1 MITKKEII
9 ILKKILI
16 ELLIER
22 KIGFLLRAPGLC
34 LRLAFHGTGYAY
46 IPHFSREEAMRFNAC
61 INRLFDGYWWN
72 WRGSNYDFNNRIDF
86 LNYVINQ
93 NVSKSKIKLNLFDVL
108 KLDWYG
114 LKYWIKVKWAKFRY
128 ERK

>member
-16 ELLIER
+16 ELLIEK
-22 KIGFLLRAPGLC
+22 KIGFRLRAPGLC

-46 IPHFSREEAMRFNAC
+46 IPHFNREEAMKFNTN
-61 INRLFDGYWWN
+61 INAIGYWWN
-72 WRGSNYDFNNRIDF
+72 WREINYDYNNRIDF

-93 NVSKSKIKLNLFDVL
+93 NVSESKIKLNWFDVL

-114 LKYWIKVKWAKFRY
+114 LKYWFKVKWAKFRY
-128 ERK
+128 

>member
-22 KIGFLLRAPGLC
+22 RIGFRLGFIGLC
-34 LRLAFHGTGYAY
+34 ERLIYHYRIGLH
-46 IPHFSREEAMRFNAC
+46 IPYFNYEEAIKFNVN
-61 INRLFDGYWWN
+61 IDTIGYWWN
-72 WRGSNYDFNNRIDF
+72 WKKINYDFNNRIDF

-93 NVSKSKIKLNLFDVL
+93 NVSESKIKLNYFDVL

-114 LKYWIKVKWAKFRY
+114 LKYWFKVKLAKFRY